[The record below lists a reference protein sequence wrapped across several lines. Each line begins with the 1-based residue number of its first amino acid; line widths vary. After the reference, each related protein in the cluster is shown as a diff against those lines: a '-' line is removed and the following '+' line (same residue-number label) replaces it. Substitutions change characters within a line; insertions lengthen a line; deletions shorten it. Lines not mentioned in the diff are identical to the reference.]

1 MLALLFR
8 DKLPLFLVYTSVIVI
23 VPLTL
28 QGCGKDQKKKR
39 RTPTT
44 YHIVGILTFNNLLLS
59 RFLSLKTIKT
69 KSSSPDNNSAGKD
82 KEKPERFSTDTPLSG
97 HKMAQ
102 LL

>member
-39 RTPTT
+39 TPTT
-44 YHIVGILTFNNLLLS
+44 YHIVGILTFDNLLLS